1 MVPLLGLGGQPGRV
15 RGPAAHTQPACLH
28 PEQALKAEQA
38 LSAWPSLQLPGV
50 VPGLPGAGGCGCVAR
65 GLTEGMASGTATTSS
80 CGACSNSAS
89 STLAPIF
96 FTPSPDPLPPALR
109 GATSRVL
116 PVGARG
122 ALLLLG
128 AAADGGGAV
137 GAAAAAAAP
146 LLAAAAGGGGAGAA
160 AVVGLGAAML
170 PHRSAEPGCCGER
183 AEGEPGAASA
193 ASLAASF
200 SSCLRYSCAERDVY
214 FASILSDPISSQ
226 PCCLK
231 KVRARWLPPTAMSR
245 SWSSDQVSSVVDL
258 WRGDRTQ
265 A

>member
-137 GAAAAAAAP
+137 GAAAA
-146 LLAAAAGGGGAGAA
+146 
-160 AVVGLGAAML
+160 VVGLGAAML